1 MTKPNPYLWPRSG
14 WLFIRDGRGRELD
27 SSADPRY
34 DLADN
39 VMPGDFRQRT
49 VVIAFSIDAG
59 EAISSEIEALRIE
72 NLIRY
77 DFGMDGYGVTLT
89 KLRPTGL
96 DTYTWRARVRTRIS

>member
-1 MTKPNPYLWPRSG
+1 MTKPNPHLWPRSS

-27 SSADPRY
+27 SSADRRY

-49 VVIAFSIDAG
+49 VVIAFSIDGG
-59 EAISSEIEALRIE
+59 EAVASEIEALRIE
-72 NLIRY
+72 KLIRN

-89 KLRPTGL
+89 KLKTTGL
-96 DTYTWRARVRTRIS
+96 DTYTWRARVRTRIP